1 MCKRLTVEDV
11 AGMDS
16 DALSYVR
23 QVSYSNMIGYLVSGV
38 TSFVTAFG
46 LLIFIV
52 SQTDNTVPIWVGLW
66 DLIMVG
72 LTAVA
77 FVLSSKYNRRL
88 FDLDY
93 IESGTARSAAEKM
106 EIAGDMFR
114 KIPEL
119 GTMFRGT
126 VLASRPLTKLEYQ
139 YIMTRS
145 AEIEEAEVRK
155 KLAERL
161 ISTRESLPD
170 K

>member
-46 LLIFIV
+46 LLIFIA
-52 SQTDNTVPIWVGLW
+52 SQTDHTVPIWVGLW

-126 VLASRPLTKLEYQ
+126 VLASRPLTKLEYR
-139 YIMTRS
+139 YIVKCAEDTEEKNVRQTIARS
-145 AEIEEAEVRK
+145 LSKNVGE
-155 KLAERL
+155 
-161 ISTRESLPD
+161 
-170 K
+170 